1 MAVYGY
7 ARVSTEHQ
15 NIERQI
21 RNIKG
26 KYPEAEMHC
35 EEFTGTSIDRPV
47 FKKMLKKLKK
57 GDVVVFDSVSRM
69 SRTAEDGLG
78 LYVDL
83 MEKGVKLIFLKEPHI
98 NTQTFQDAMD
108 RIVLPEIATGDRA
121 TDSLVGSIVVA
132 VNVFM
137 RELLKKQI
145 EQAFKQAEK
154 EVLDLR
160 QRTKEGIETARLAGK
175 QIGRPTGKGKTF
187 MTKKEKSL
195 LPLIKKMS
203 KSFDGSLSD
212 VECIEILKISRNT
225 FYKYKKEVYKK
236 EVYKKE
242 IRKIKSP
249 LY

>member
-1 MAVYGY
+1 MIYGY
-7 ARVSTEHQ
+7 CRVSTEHQ

-35 EEFTGTSIDRPV
+35 EECTGTSLDRPV

-57 GDVVVFDSVSRM
+57 GDVVVFDSVGRM
-69 SRTAEDGLG
+69 SRTAEDGLA
-78 LYVDL
+78 LYIEL
-83 MEKGVKLIFLKEPHI
+83 MSKGVELGFLKEPHI
-98 NTQTFQDAMD
+98 NTLTFQDAMN
-108 RIVLPEIATGDRA
+108 RIVLPEIATGDKA
-121 TDSLVGSIVVA
+121 TDSLISSIVGA

-137 RELLKKQI
+137 HELLKKQI

-154 EVLDLR
+154 EVFDLR
-160 QRTKEGIETARLAGK
+160 QRTREGIETARLNGK
-175 QIGRPTGKGKTF
+175 QIGRPKGKGRTF
-187 MTKKEKSL
+187 ITEKEKRI

-212 VECIEILKISRNT
+212 VECIEMLKISRNT
-225 FYKYKKEVYKK
+225 FYKYKKE
-236 EVYKKE
+236 

-249 LY
+249 Q